1 MSRPKNTGQGRK
13 RVPDSQIFWVKWKP
27 LKTGKHYESTFG
39 IGPFVGPIVVP
50 MNKAVFMDRI
60 VNTKI
65 KTAFAK
71 SGEVQI
77 ELIQPLDGDNPY
89 TEFLARR
96 GEGIH
101 HLGFKVDD
109 IDQAKAEFA
118 KKGDGAVLLRRSGG
132 HEVRILRHD
141 GVRRA
146 GTGTAVGADGK
157 IEEVNHVRQRRTRT
171 QAWHY

>member
-1 MSRPKNTGQGRK
+1 
-13 RVPDSQIFWVKWKP
+13 
-27 LKTGKHYESTFG
+27 
-39 IGPFVGPIVVP
+39 
-50 MNKAVFMDRI
+50 MDRI

-109 IDQAKAEFA
+109 IDQAKAELG
-118 KKGDGAVLLRRSGG
+118 KKGMEPFFSGDLVVMKFAYYDTTEFGGPALELLWGQT
-132 HEVRILRHD
+132 EI
-141 GVRRA
+141 
-146 GTGTAVGADGK
+146 
-157 IEEVNHVRQRRTRT
+157 
-171 QAWHY
+171 